1 MPRRLKNAQLHTI
14 SLDSNSN
21 VPLHQQLFLAL
32 RQAILEGRL
41 RPDTRL
47 PSSRSLASD
56 LGVSRNTVLS
66 AYDQLMAEGYLVSR
80 VGAGSYVSDQLPDDL
95 LQRKG
100 GEVDSDVRARDVY
113 LSKMAAPFK
122 GIPLKGQYRGL
133 PFSPGLPALEAF
145 PFEDWARLLARH
157 WRRPGR
163 EFLVDNPIGGAT
175 VLREAIASHLG
186 QTRAVRCHADQVIV
200 LSGSQQAIH
209 LVVRAFAEP
218 GEPIWMEEPGYPGI
232 RESILGAGAHPVSVP
247 VDAEGFSLDAARE
260 LAPDARLAC
269 ISPSHQY
276 PLGQTMSLA
285 RRLDLLHWAKEE
297 GRFILE
303 DDYDS
308 EYRYTGRPLSSLQGL
323 DDDNRVIYV
332 GTMSKVMFS
341 GLRVGYMVVPE
352 DLIDVFLALRRSID
366 SHSPAV
372 PEAALAD
379 FINEGYL
386 AAHIRRMRLLYD
398 ARQKTLV
405 RLLKEKLGDILHVD
419 AQVSGMHLVAYL
431 PPEIKDR
438 DIERAAL
445 ENGMLIKALSGFYN
459 MPTKQTGLI
468 LGFAGTPEEKMPYL
482 VDKLSGI
489 IRSKAA

>member
-1 MPRRLKNAQLHTI
+1 
-14 SLDSNSN
+14 
-21 VPLHQQLFLAL
+21 
-32 RQAILEGRL
+32 
-41 RPDTRL
+41 
-47 PSSRSLASD
+47 
-56 LGVSRNTVLS
+56 
-66 AYDQLMAEGYLVSR
+66 
-80 VGAGSYVSDQLPDDL
+80 
-95 LQRKG
+95 
-100 GEVDSDVRARDVY
+100 
-113 LSKMAAPFK
+113 
-122 GIPLKGQYRGL
+122 
-133 PFSPGLPALEAF
+133 
-145 PFEDWARLLARH
+145 
-157 WRRPGR
+157 
-163 EFLVDNPIGGAT
+163 
-175 VLREAIASHLG
+175 
-186 QTRAVRCHADQVIV
+186 
-200 LSGSQQAIH
+200 
-209 LVVRAFAEP
+209 
-218 GEPIWMEEPGYPGI
+218 
-232 RESILGAGAHPVSVP
+232 
-247 VDAEGFSLDAARE
+247 
-260 LAPDARLAC
+260 
-269 ISPSHQY
+269 
-276 PLGQTMSLA
+276 
-285 RRLDLLHWAKEE
+285 
-297 GRFILE
+297 
-303 DDYDS
+303 
-308 EYRYTGRPLSSLQGL
+308 
-323 DDDNRVIYV
+323 
-332 GTMSKVMFS
+332 MFS

-445 ENGMLIKALSGFYN
+445 ENGMLIRALSGFYN